1 MLLRRLKKKQL
12 RTYLVKD
19 RVSTGLSN
27 FPIQSILKY
36 IGDPDI
42 ENNFEGCFVAN
53 HMNRLLDYK
62 TMISEKK
69 IKISIYNCEHR

>member
-1 MLLRRLKKKQL
+1 MLLKKQKKKQL

-53 HMNRLLDYK
+53 HMNRFIRLQNNDLGEK
-62 TMISEKK
+62 NKNISL
-69 IKISIYNCEHR
+69 

>member
-19 RVSTGLSN
+19 KLSTGLSN
-27 FPIQSILKY
+27 FPIENILKC

-42 ENNFEGCFVAN
+42 ENNFEGCFAAN
-53 HMNRLLDYK
+53 HINRFIRLQNNDLG
-62 TMISEKK
+62 EKNK
-69 IKISIYNCEHR
+69 NINL